1 MVVRMGEADD
11 VVVRIARLQDAEAV
25 ARIHVAAWRQTYAEA
40 MDPEFLARMDP
51 VRGGDVWRERIIGPS
66 TVAVAERRGRVVG
79 FVNYGASLDDD
90 GSGVTGQVY
99 AIYVDPPVVGTGAGA
114 ALMSHAVADLAAGG
128 FAEAVLWVLAT
139 NPLARSFYERGGWRP
154 DGGSQAEALG
164 GRTLHEVR
172 YRRRLP

>member
-11 VVVRIARLQDAEAV
+11 VVVRTARLDDADPIG
-25 ARIHVAAWRQTYAEA
+25 RIHVAAWRKTYAEA

-51 VRGGDVWRERIIGPS
+51 ARRAEVWRERITGPA
-66 TVAVAERRGRVVG
+66 TVAVAERRGQVVG
-79 FVNYGASLDDD
+79 FVNYGASLDDEEA
-90 GSGVTGQVY
+90 GGTGQIY

-114 ALMSHAVADLAAGG
+114 ALMNHAVAGLAAAG
-128 FAEAVLWVLAT
+128 FPEAVLWVLAT

-154 DGGSQAEALG
+154 DGATQDEVLG
-164 GRTLHEVR
+164 GRTVREVR

>member
-1 MVVRMGEADD
+1 MVVRMGAAD
-11 VVVRIARLQDAEAV
+11 VVVRMARLEDAEAIG
-25 ARIHVAAWRQTYAEA
+25 RIHVAAWQRTYAEA
-40 MDPEFLARMDP
+40 MDPDFLARLDP
-51 VRGGDVWRERIIGPS
+51 ARRAEVWRERITGPAA
-66 TVAVAERRGRVVG
+66 VAVAERGGGVVG
-79 FVNYGASLDDD
+79 FVCYGASLDED
-90 GSGVTGQVY
+90 GSGATGQVY

-114 ALMSHAVADLAAGG
+114 ALMNHAVAGLAAAG
-128 FAEAVLWVLAT
+128 FPEAVLWVLAT